1 MQKEILSFSKMHVDG
16 DLVITATQDEL
27 LLKDGRIL
35 KDTMSGLWNVTL
47 GYSNNNIKQS
57 MMNQLV
63 KLPYASNFSGFI
75 VKQLKNMLNKFVK
88 EQI

>member
-27 LLKDGRIL
+27 LLKDGRVL

-63 KLPYASNFSGFI
+63 KLPYASNFSGYHSETTE
-75 VKQLKNMLNKFVK
+75 NMLNKFVR

>member
-27 LLKDGRIL
+27 LLKDGRVL

-63 KLPYASNFSGFI
+63 KLPYASNFSGIILCFI
-75 VKQLKNMLNKFVK
+75 EKYRL
-88 EQI
+88 

>member
-1 MQKEILSFSKMHVDG
+1 MHVDG
-16 DLVITATQDEL
+16 DLVITASQDEL

-63 KLPYASNFSGFI
+63 KLPYASNFSGYHS
-75 VKQLKNMLNKFVK
+75 QTT
-88 EQI
+88 E

>member
-35 KDTMSGLWNVTL
+35 NM
-47 GYSNNNIKQS
+47 KQTGR
-57 MMNQLV
+57 V
-63 KLPYASNFSGFI
+63 VI
-75 VKQLKNMLNKFVK
+75 ENM
-88 EQI
+88 

>member
-1 MQKEILSFSKMHVDG
+1 MHVDG

-63 KLPYASNFSGFI
+63 KLPYASIFLVII

>member
-1 MQKEILSFSKMHVDG
+1 MLRVFFKSSQAH
-16 DLVITATQDEL
+16 DEL
-27 LLKDGRIL
+27 LMKDGRVL

-63 KLPYASNFSGFI
+63 KLPYASNFSGYHS
-75 VKQLKNMLNKFVK
+75 QTT
-88 EQI
+88 EQYVL

>member
-16 DLVITATQDEL
+16 DLVITASQDEL

-47 GYSNNNIKQS
+47 GYSNNNITIQ
-57 MMNQLV
+57 
-63 KLPYASNFSGFI
+63 
-75 VKQLKNMLNKFVK
+75 
-88 EQI
+88 